1 MYKMFFL
8 KDVKSVMSFKILNDF
23 TFYICY
29 VIEDLLNLDLAKK
42 KKKNGDKFMLLD
54 AF

>member
-1 MYKMFFL
+1 MYIMFFL

-42 KKKNGDKFMLLD
+42 KKNGDKFMLLD